1 MIWILRDCLAKKLQK
16 WIDVYIAPMPR
27 FIIDNQFDDDQ
38 IRKIKKRL
46 MNRLKKRFASEKQ
59 NLMTNE

>member
-1 MIWILRDCLAKKLQK
+1 MIWILRDCLAKKLHK

-38 IRKIKKRL
+38 IRKTRKRL